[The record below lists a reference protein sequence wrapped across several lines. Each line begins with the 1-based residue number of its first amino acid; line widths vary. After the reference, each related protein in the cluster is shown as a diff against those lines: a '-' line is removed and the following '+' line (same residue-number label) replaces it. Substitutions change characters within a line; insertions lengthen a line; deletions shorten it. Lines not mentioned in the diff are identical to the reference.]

1 MTEVDISVQKYHGM
15 IENVVLVRWLKTKN
29 ILCFFCNKFSNLR
42 SDLLTKLNIQTDYQ
56 ELKPKSYES
65 ITLLNKLL
73 NPQTIDNVKL
83 ISYFTSISS
92 ALSLR

>member
-1 MTEVDISVQKYHGM
+1 MTYLLKKVDISVQKYHGM

-42 SDLLTKLNIQTDYQ
+42 LDLLTKLDIPTDYQ
-56 ELKPKSYES
+56 GLKPNSYEG
-65 ITLLNKLL
+65 ITLLNKFL

-83 ISYFTSISS
+83 ISYFI
-92 ALSLR
+92 